1 MKILLSSIEEFS
13 VIFFLCLEF
22 LWNMW
27 SEKLSFSDEKVDSR
41 LDKIECPR
49 RIMVDVNLMDSV
61 DLTVSAGGSS
71 T

>member
-1 MKILLSSIEEFS
+1 M
-13 VIFFLCLEF
+13 VIF
-22 LWNMW
+22 
-27 SEKLSFSDEKVDSR
+27 LSFSDEKVDSR